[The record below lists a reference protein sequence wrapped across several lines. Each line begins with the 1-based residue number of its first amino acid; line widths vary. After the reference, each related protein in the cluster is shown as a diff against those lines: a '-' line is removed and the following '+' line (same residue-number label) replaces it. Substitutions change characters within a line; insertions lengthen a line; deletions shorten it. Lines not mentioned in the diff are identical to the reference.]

1 MTNRSELRVS
11 DSFLSRFLQALR
23 LALAVCSA

>member
-1 MTNRSELRVS
+1 MTSRSELRAS

-23 LALAVCSA
+23 FALAVCAA